1 MKKNSVVFISPHNIG
16 PYIIPSR
23 IQNYCANYYA
33 YENKLNIKS
42 IVNEGLYGEN
52 LNKLKVILLN
62 DSLLETIFIS
72 IYQLNFSKNISL
84 FIKNFGSR
92 KFHFLLERKKTNN
105 KQNLNNL
112 VSEMK
117 LFNKIER
124 IQTKDFV
131 SYKHLYNSL
140 KKK

>member
-1 MKKNSVVFISPHNIG
+1 MKKNSVVFITPHNIG

-52 LNKLKVILLN
+52 LSKLKIILLN

-72 IYQLNFSKNISL
+72 MARLS
-84 FIKNFGSR
+84 
-92 KFHFLLERKKTNN
+92 T
-105 KQNLNNL
+105 
-112 VSEMK
+112 
-117 LFNKIER
+117 R
-124 IQTKDFV
+124 IFK
-131 SYKHLYNSL
+131 SA
-140 KKK
+140 